1 MTAVSREGQVSG
13 AVYRVDRVTDAS
25 ALRPLL
31 EGDAAYSAYAI
42 AQLDPRLF
50 AANEWLVSR
59 GSSGRQALLVHSR
72 SGLGNALFAT
82 GDPQALDVALSLHPG
97 ARFSFGSLRVEHR
110 PIVEKYFILT
120 RPQMMSRM
128 QITSETFRPVEG
140 SVMRLGPAELHDVN
154 YLYSIE
160 GGPAAYRVSHLND
173 GVYHGVF
180 VGGDLVS
187 IAGTH
192 VVSRAERTAV
202 VGNVFTHPGFR
213 GQGFATIA
221 TSAVT
226 KELLSYCD
234 LVVLTVETRND
245 PAVAAYTKLGYQ
257 PVCSL
262 HETPLIRKEPVGVVS
277 LVRRTIAAW
286 RGRRDGTELV
296 PR

>member
-1 MTAVSREGQVSG
+1 MTAVSREGQASRALYTVE
-13 AVYRVDRVTDAS
+13 RVRDPA
-25 ALRPLL
+25 ALRPLF

-42 AQLDPRLF
+42 AQLDPKLF
-50 AANEWLVSR
+50 DANDWFISR
-59 GSSGRQALLVHSR
+59 STGGQQALLVHSR

-110 PIVEKYFILT
+110 PVVEKYFILT

-128 QITSETFRPVEG
+128 QITAETFRPVEG

-154 YLYSIE
+154 DLYSIE
-160 GGPAAYRVSHLND
+160 GGPAAYRESHLVD

-202 VGNVFTHPGFR
+202 VGNVFTHP
-213 GQGFATIA
+213 ATAA
-221 TSAVT
+221 TAS
-226 KELLSYCD
+226 
-234 LVVLTVETRND
+234 
-245 PAVAAYTKLGYQ
+245 
-257 PVCSL
+257 
-262 HETPLIRKEPVGVVS
+262 
-277 LVRRTIAAW
+277 RRW
-286 RGRRDGTELV
+286 RRA
-296 PR
+296 P